1 MEWQLSHHKI
11 SLGDAESP
19 LAFKAVSIAILWSL
33 WYLWRFYI
41 VPALY
46 PNEPRILPYWI
57 PFIGHTVSFVRC
69 AENVYRR
76 ANAHFPDTEPYS
88 VILMGG
94 TTVIIRDIKDLSSVW
109 RNTSALSYDPFTSRM
124 LMAFGITPHHV
135 RNLYKPDPARL
146 LPDEQT
152 RERSLLSCANPKKLS
167 YMHLQSQWFKT
178 QLLPGEHLNG
188 LLNAYPVFLSRF
200 LDISLLRKGLA
211 REVTSF
217 KCDGANTS
225 VTLPLGRFCR
235 YVLAQSAF
243 RTFFGEELFEIEP
256 EFTRIYQRWEDA
268 SWKIF
273 YNFPHFLAPG
283 LQADRKRVIAA
294 LAVYLDLPESKRKNT
309 AWIFG
314 AMNSELTNLGLP
326 AHDRAGLIMMICWAM
341 NNNAHYIAF
350 WMFAHILT
358 NPTLKASIESEISA
372 CYPSPT
378 SDQGCD
384 MEKLSSA
391 CPHLNALWAEAL
403 RLYNFSTAVRK
414 AVDDCSVGT
423 KIIHKGDQ
431 VFGPVRNFHL
441 AEGVFS
447 SGAADFD
454 HTRFLKNP
462 KIRQAK
468 EYFPFGGGHTLC
480 PGRYFAEREVYLLV
494 AMSLRRF
501 KMEVTTA
508 DGGVVES
515 PKVPDIRMDLPSL
528 AAAAPAGDLFVTVR
542 S

>member
-1 MEWQLSHHKI
+1 MDWQFSYNAIPLR
-11 SLGDAESP
+11 ATTSP
-19 LAFKAVSIAILWSL
+19 LTYTALSITILWSI

-41 VPALY
+41 IPTLY
-46 PNEPRILPYWI
+46 PHEPRILPYWI
-57 PFIGHTVSFVRC
+57 PYIGASHPSTHTITKYPSINTSANRPHILLRTMRRNRLSKSKVSHHSPPPPPQKLNH
-69 AENVYRR
+69 NVPPNSTY
-76 ANAHFPDTEPYS
+76 FPDTEPYS

-146 LPDEQT
+146 LHDEKT
-152 RERSLLSCANPKKLS
+152 REHSLLSCANPKKLS

-188 LLNAYPVFLSRF
+188 LLEAYPVFLSRF
-200 LDISLLRKGLA
+200 LDISMLREGLA
-211 REVTSF
+211 GEISSSRCAS
-217 KCDGANTS
+217 GSGGGYSS

-314 AMNSELTNLGLP
+314 AMNSELTHLGLP
-326 AHDRAGLIMMICWAM
+326 AHDRAGLIMMICWA
-341 NNNAHYIAF
+341 Y
-350 WMFAHILT
+350 
-358 NPTLKASIESEISA
+358 
-372 CYPSPT
+372 
-378 SDQGCD
+378 
-384 MEKLSSA
+384 
-391 CPHLNALWAEAL
+391 ALPPP
-403 RLYNFSTAVRK
+403 R
-414 AVDDCSVGT
+414 
-423 KIIHKGDQ
+423 
-431 VFGPVRNFHL
+431 P
-441 AEGVFS
+441 
-447 SGAADFD
+447 
-454 HTRFLKNP
+454 
-462 KIRQAK
+462 
-468 EYFPFGGGHTLC
+468 
-480 PGRYFAEREVYLLV
+480 
-494 AMSLRRF
+494 
-501 KMEVTTA
+501 
-508 DGGVVES
+508 
-515 PKVPDIRMDLPSL
+515 
-528 AAAAPAGDLFVTVR
+528 
-542 S
+542 

>member
-1 MEWQLSHHKI
+1 
-11 SLGDAESP
+11 
-19 LAFKAVSIAILWSL
+19 
-33 WYLWRFYI
+33 
-41 VPALY
+41 
-46 PNEPRILPYWI
+46 
-57 PFIGHTVSFVRC
+57 
-69 AENVYRR
+69 
-76 ANAHFPDTEPYS
+76 
-88 VILMGG
+88 MGG
-94 TTVIIRDIKDLSSVW
+94 TTVIIRDIKNLSSVW

-178 QLLPGEHLNG
+178 QLLP
-188 LLNAYPVFLSRF
+188 
-200 LDISLLRKGLA
+200 
-211 REVTSF
+211 
-217 KCDGANTS
+217 
-225 VTLPLGRFCR
+225 
-235 YVLAQSAF
+235 AQSAF

-326 AHDRAGLIMMICWAM
+326 AHDRAGLIMMICWAI

-358 NPTLKASIESEISA
+358 NPILKASIESEITA
-372 CYPSPT
+372 CFPSPT

-447 SGAADFD
+447 TGAAEFD
-454 HTRFLKNP
+454 YTRFLKNP

-515 PKVPDIRMDLPSL
+515 PKVPHIRMDLPSL